1 MACRAGAPTKE
12 FMVPALASFLET
24 CHIPRRGVREA
35 EQRAQ
40 GLGRGAWAVR
50 AGCSSSQMVK

>member
-1 MACRAGAPTKE
+1 MACRARAPTKE

-40 GLGRGAWAVR
+40 GLVMRLGL
-50 AGCSSSQMVK
+50 